1 MQGELRVSL
10 AYSHHCWCSLPVL
23 PSDLEDSV
31 PPIAAGD
38 PTSSVAG
45 LMQEGSTESEDGLG
59 DEGGSSATGEQSN
72 RIVIHRRIERNQC
85 KILQPSSSCCMFNNC
100 SNLRYSGPLI
110 FC

>member
-1 MQGELRVSL
+1 VSCVFQSL

-38 PTSSVAG
+38 PTSSVVG

-72 RIVIHRRIERNQC
+72 RIVIHRRIE
-85 KILQPSSSCCMFNNC
+85 SSREEPM
-100 SNLRYSGPLI
+100 
-110 FC
+110 